1 MSTLKLAVL
10 KQVAYAHSVRGFI
23 REILKALI
31 PGKWIDRVISDSD
44 ATFDAKLDAAFASID
59 EFAATKD
66 DYCRKVVNVLCDEMA
81 RLCEV
86 LREVCEG
93 CGYGDYARCYISHEK
108 FVRLLLRT
116 DTVKLGRLKKALAAH
131 GNGPADL
138 LRGIGAILDDRPLE
152 ETAALADAERRR
164 ANTEIRRIAKDV
176 KKSIAKIDAV
186 GEQVAALDEKVSEI
200 GTNKSGRRSRKAH
213 SREKVAA
220 VRTAWAVYIAS
231 ATARMSVNTR
241 PTNSGAFEYS
251 RRQLELAGVTTLK
264 EFSEIKHSIRTQEY
278 RARLKE
284 FSEIKHSI
292 RTQEYRARLKA
303 LEAKRG
309 GAAPTKRGRNG
320 IIPTVRKNAKTAILA
335 LAFAGASLAAPLR
348 PDASPDAL
356 RGGGGQ
362 TLRIAA

>member
-278 RARLKE
+278 RARLK
-284 FSEIKHSI
+284 
-292 RTQEYRARLKA
+292 A